1 MKNLFFAIL
10 YTLLI
15 ISLGGCKTVSKKIE
29 DTTEK
34 EKQKLSKWLNK
45 PEEDLKSLYGQPDKI
60 EFLKTFLSDSNIN
73 QKAFLDKILKSNP
86 KISKS
91 KIINQKNED
100 LSIKSIKQKKFIT
113 ENMALIY
120 VKQKKFK
127 EAIKIYEKLISL
139 NSKKKSYFAKKIENL
154 KKLKK

>member
-1 MKNLFFAIL
+1 MKFIKNDEINKLINNYPFFYYPFLLKLQTSSNDEYFKIL
-10 YTLLI
+10 NSVALRHP
-15 ISLGGCKTVSKKIE
+15 KR
-29 DTTEK
+29 D
-34 EKQKLSKWLNK
+34 
-45 PEEDLKSLYGQPDKI
+45 
-60 EFLKTFLSDSNIN
+60 FLKTFLSDNNIN

-91 KIINQKNED
+91 KIINSKNED
-100 LSIKSIKQKKFIT
+100 LSVKSIKQKKFIT